1 MTRRSRPV
9 LIALGAA
16 WLAMIHGP
24 AQAQSATTV
33 LGGGMAQ
40 ACSEAAQAQVRAADA
55 RRARGRPVVIS
66 SAEGLIACD
75 RALATEALQMR
86 DLAATYVN
94 RGVLL
99 MGRASYPAA
108 LADYDY
114 AVRLRPRMGEAHAN
128 RGAAL
133 IALGRYQEGVTEI
146 TLGLELGTEQP
157 EKSYYN
163 RGVARER
170 LDDLKGAYLDYLKAS
185 ELKPDWEDPR
195 LQMARFTLTP
205 K

>member
-1 MTRRSRPV
+1 MIKTSR
-9 LIALGAA
+9 LALWVCGVTMMAAPPGGAS
-16 WLAMIHGP
+16 
-24 AQAQSATTV
+24 AQSATTV

-40 ACSEAAQAQVRAADA
+40 ACSMAARAAVKAAEFKRSRMLVPIPADA
-55 RRARGRPVVIS
+55 
-66 SAEGLIACD
+66 LIACD
-75 RALATEALQMR
+75 RALQTETLTVR

-99 MGRASYPAA
+99 MGRANYPLA
-108 LADYDY
+108 LADYES
-114 AVRLRPRMGEAHAN
+114 ALHIKPKLAEAHAN

-133 IALGRYQEGVTEI
+133 IALYRDQEGIDAITQGLALQTE
-146 TLGLELGTEQP
+146 EP

-163 RGVARER
+163 RAIARER
-170 LDDLKGAYLDYLKAS
+170 LDDMKGAYLDYLKAS

-195 LQMARFTLTP
+195 LQMTRFTLTP

>member
-1 MTRRSRPV
+1 MDMMRG
-9 LIALGAA
+9 LAL
-16 WLAMIHGP
+16 WSLCLATIGSAGP
-24 AQAQSATTV
+24 AAAQSATTV

-40 ACSEAAQAQVRAADA
+40 ACSMAAMTAVRAAEFKRSRMRIPIPADA
-55 RRARGRPVVIS
+55 
-66 SAEGLIACD
+66 LIACD
-75 RALATEALQMR
+75 RALQTETLTTR

-99 MGRASYPAA
+99 MGRTSYAQA
-108 LADYDY
+108 LSDYER
-114 AVRLRPRMGEAHAN
+114 AVRIKPKLAEAHAN

-133 IALGRYQEGVTEI
+133 VGLSRNQEGIDAI
-146 TLGLELGTEQP
+146 TLGLALQTEEP

-163 RGVARER
+163 RAIARER

-185 ELKPDWEDPR
+185 ELKPDWEDPQ
-195 LQMARFTLTP
+195 LQITRFTLTP